1 MLLALDV
8 GNTQTVAGLY
18 AGDELREH
26 WRTTTVRTHTGD
38 ELAVTLMG
46 LLELRGHTLRSVDA
60 VVLASSVPQL
70 AVEYAAMSREH
81 LGGEALLVGP
91 GVRTGVALR
100 VDNPLEVGPD
110 RVANSVAAHAA
121 YGGPCIVVDFGT
133 AINFDAV
140 SAAGDFVGGAIAPGL
155 QVAVDALGDRAAR
168 LQKVELVAPE
178 RAIGT
183 NTNTNVQSGAVFGW
197 AGLVDGLVRRFRAEL
212 GGDAVT
218 VATGGL
224 AALVAPHCET
234 IQHVE
239 PWLTLDGLRLIWQRN
254 QPAA

>member
-8 GNTQTVAGLY
+8 GNTQTVVGLY
-18 AGDELREH
+18 DGASLADH

-38 ELAVTLMG
+38 ELALMLVG
-46 LLELRGHTLRSVDA
+46 LLELRGRALSQIDA
-60 VVLASSVPQL
+60 IVVASSVPQL

-81 LGGEALLVGP
+81 LGGDALIVGP

-100 VDNPLEVGPD
+100 VDNPLEVGAD
-110 RVANSVAAHAA
+110 RVANSVAAHAQF
-121 YGGPCIVVDFGT
+121 GGPCIVVDFGT
-133 AINFDAV
+133 AINFDVV
-140 SAAGDFVGGAIAPGL
+140 SAAGEFVGGAIAPGL
-155 QVAVDALGDRAAR
+155 QIALDALGDRAAR

-212 GGDAVT
+212 GSEATT

-224 AALVAPHCET
+224 APLVAPHCET
-234 IQHVE
+234 IEHLE
-239 PWLTLDGLRLIWQRN
+239 PWLTLQGLRLIHERN
-254 QPAA
+254 C

>member
-8 GNTQTVAGLY
+8 GNTQTVLGMY
-18 AGDELREH
+18 DGEELREH

-38 ELAVTLMG
+38 ELALMLVG
-46 LLELRGHTLRSVDA
+46 LLELRELTLGSIDA
-60 VVLASSVPQL
+60 LVVASSVPQL

-81 LGGEALLVGP
+81 LGYEALVVGP

-110 RVANSVAAHAA
+110 RVANCVAAYALH
-121 YGGPCIVVDFGT
+121 GGPCIVVDFGT
-133 AINFDAV
+133 AINFEAI
-140 SAAGDFVGGAIAPGL
+140 SAGGDFLGGAIAPGL
-155 QVAVDALGDRAAR
+155 QVALDALGDRAAR
-168 LQKVELVAPE
+168 LQKVELVAPA

-183 NTNTNVQSGAVFGW
+183 NTDTNVQSGAVFGW

-212 GGDAVT
+212 GAEATT

-234 IQHVE
+234 VEHLE
-239 PWLTLDGLRLIWQRN
+239 PWLTLGGLRMIWERN
-254 QPAA
+254 SG

>member
-8 GNTQTVAGLY
+8 GNTQTVVGMY
-18 AGDELREH
+18 DGEQLREH

-38 ELAVTLMG
+38 ELALMLAG
-46 LLELRGHTLRSVDA
+46 LLELRELTLGSIDA
-60 VVLASSVPQL
+60 LVVASSVPQL

-81 LGGEALLVGP
+81 LGDEALVVGP

-110 RVANSVAAHAA
+110 RVANCVAAYALH
-121 YGGPCIVVDFGT
+121 GGPCIVVDFGT
-133 AINFDAV
+133 AINFDTV
-140 SAAGDFVGGAIAPGL
+140 SAGGDFLGGAIAPGL
-155 QVAVDALGDRAAR
+155 QVALDALGDRAAR
-168 LQKVELVAPE
+168 LQKVELVAPA

-183 NTNTNVQSGAVFGW
+183 NTDTNVQSGAVFGW

-212 GGDAVT
+212 RAEATT

-224 AALVAPHCET
+224 AALVAPHCQT
-234 IQHVE
+234 VQHVE
-239 PWLTLDGLRLIWQRN
+239 PWLTLEGLRMIWERN
-254 QPAA
+254 SA

>member
-1 MLLALDV
+1 MLVALDV
-8 GNTQTVAGLY
+8 GNTQTVVGMY
-18 AGDELREH
+18 DGEELREH

-38 ELAVTLMG
+38 ELALMLAG
-46 LLELRGHTLRSVDA
+46 LLELREHTLGSIDA
-60 VVLASSVPQL
+60 LVVASSVPQL
-70 AVEYAAMSREH
+70 AVEYATMSRER
-81 LGGEALLVGP
+81 LGHDALIVGP

-110 RVANSVAAHAA
+110 RVANCVAAYAL

-133 AINFDAV
+133 AINFDTV
-140 SAAGDFVGGAIAPGL
+140 SAGGDFLGGAIAPGL
-155 QVAVDALGDRAAR
+155 QVALDALGDRAAR
-168 LQKVELVAPE
+168 LQKVELVAPA

-183 NTNTNVQSGAVFGW
+183 NTDTNVQSGAVFGW

-212 GGDAVT
+212 GAEAT
-218 VATGGL
+218 TIATGGL

-239 PWLTLDGLRLIWQRN
+239 PWLTLEGLRLIWERN
-254 QPAA
+254 SG